1 MLDSYPGCSLGS
13 SQSQHTSNKHAW
25 HISEGGFHPFHE
37 AAPTTPT
44 MNDSLIGKHPKS
56 RALQFR
62 KNFQDI
68 SLAQQSLQ
76 KIRSQKTRRSSRCF
90 FLVWFLV
97 RLSTK
102 KKKKRHRKTHEFPRQ
117 KTPSPPAVALQ
128 GYQANL
134 VPKRRFASADR
145 VQTTTPS
152 AHHPRV
158 FCTSWFDGTG
168 GRIWKLI
175 SYARCKING
184 ISPAKILKKGHILKK
199 MLPLW
204 GRKMEER
211 PPKTNMTMEK

>member
-90 FLVWFLV
+90 FWFGFLFGFQQ
-97 RLSTK
+97 R
-102 KKKKRHRKTHEFPRQ
+102 KKKRHRKTHEFPRQ

-158 FCTSWFDGTG
+158 FCTS
-168 GRIWKLI
+168 
-175 SYARCKING
+175 
-184 ISPAKILKKGHILKK
+184 
-199 MLPLW
+199 
-204 GRKMEER
+204 
-211 PPKTNMTMEK
+211 